1 MKDSKALLVF
11 ETSSEDLLEDS
22 LFNSMPQEARQ
33 SLLTALCLDH
43 AERLATGLP
52 AQAQLWFRTPAAD
65 SDTRAAV
72 DPLCSTFPCRTQ
84 SGTLVGERLADAFTT
99 VFDEGGRS
107 VLLVLS
113 HIVASVQRHVREAF
127 TLLDTFDD
135 GIVVGTLN
143 DGSLGILGLRHHAR
157 DVLDLLRTTDTLA
170 SDTLLRLLP
179 TSDLIILPLATL
191 RNPTSGADL
200 LHLIECSDEEASSL
214 HLSRFRSCLQ
224 QLRLIEQPDT
234 ST

>member
-11 ETSSEDLLEDS
+11 ETSSDDLLEDS
-22 LFNSMPQEARQ
+22 LFSSMPREARQ
-33 SLLTALCLDH
+33 GLLTALCLDH

-52 AQAQLWFRTPAAD
+52 AHAQLWFRSPAGVTDARG
-65 SDTRAAV
+65 SD
-72 DPLCSTFPCRTQ
+72 DPLCSTFPCRKQ
-84 SGTLVGERLADAFTT
+84 SGALIGERLADAFTSA
-99 VFDEGGRS
+99 FDEGGRS

-191 RNPTSGADL
+191 RNPTSDAEL

-214 HLSRFRSCLQ
+214 HLTRFRTRLQ
-224 QLRLIEQPDT
+224 ELHLSRQHGA
-234 ST
+234 SA